1 MLEGANDITTFVS
14 GGTTYAAV
22 ASFYD
27 DGVQIVSLTNSSGA
41 ILANPAAAGK
51 LADTEGSDE
60 LLLDGASW
68 HHHVCLRRNDLCG
81 SRLILV
87 TTASR

>member
-1 MLEGANDITTFVS
+1 MRQSPHLHDH
-14 GGTTYAAV
+14 
-22 ASFYD
+22 
-27 DGVQIVSLTNSSGA
+27 GVQIVSLA
-41 ILANPAAAGK
+41 DPANPTAAGN

-60 LLLDGASW
+60 LLLEQLHW

-81 SRLILV
+81 SRLIMM